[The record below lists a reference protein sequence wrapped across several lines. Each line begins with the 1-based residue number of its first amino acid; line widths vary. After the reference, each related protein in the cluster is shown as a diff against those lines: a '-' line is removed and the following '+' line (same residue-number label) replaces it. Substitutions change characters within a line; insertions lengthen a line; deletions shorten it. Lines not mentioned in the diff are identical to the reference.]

1 METEREE
8 VSTALNAI
16 NDCLKALHERLEG
29 VEKYV
34 QELPTPDKTY
44 YRPEGK
50 EDYLNLKENPT
61 HLRTIRQHRDSWVA
75 KLVRDSTQ
83 L

>member
-1 METEREE
+1 MNETEREE

-16 NDCLKALHERLEG
+16 NDCLKALHERLEA

-50 EDYLNLKENPT
+50 EDYLNLKENFDYIYERLDNIET
-61 HLRTIRQHRDSWVA
+61 HGLQNQFRI
-75 KLVRDSTQ
+75 L
-83 L
+83 

>member
-1 METEREE
+1 MNETEREE

-16 NDCLKALHERLEG
+16 NDCLRALHERLEA

-44 YRPEGK
+44 YKPEGQD
-50 EDYLNLKENPT
+50 EYLNIKGNYDQIYQRLK
-61 HLRTIRQHRDSWVA
+61 
-75 KLVRDSTQ
+75 KLEDGM
-83 L
+83 